1 MKHTACGF
9 HLVVHDGVDEDSDA
23 VLGEDL
29 LGRDLVGGGPHVDL
43 DVDVHAGDH
52 EEDAGPRGAARQEA
66 AEAEDDGSLVLLHHL
81 DREQEAEGE
90 GDEDEED
97 GGHGQQVGAQPRA
110 LLARC
115 GTIDCEQDRSIYIQY
130 YKLCSYMRHNDATIY
145 ILQYAVCFFDVGCT
159 RFRFFF
165 FLILSKFLVF

>member
-1 MKHTACGF
+1 MLSYL
-9 HLVVHDGVDEDSDA
+9 HLLPSQQMIVVSTH
-23 VLGEDL
+23 L

-52 EEDAGPRGAARQEA
+52 EEDAGPRGATRQEA

-90 GDEDEED
+90 CHEDEEH

-115 GTIDCEQDRSIYIQY
+115 RT
-130 YKLCSYMRHNDATIY
+130 ND
-145 ILQYAVCFFDVGCT
+145 GE
-159 RFRFFF
+159 
-165 FLILSKFLVF
+165 